1 MITVK
6 EWLTIKELSEKTGI
20 PDPTIRRYIDKFGD
34 FFTYKGGARS
44 KRYEDVAVKIL
55 LRIKGLYGDGYETD
69 GIDDILRREFAV
81 TISDDNVTKDDNDIA
96 TPTLATGEDILEI
109 KKALEEQ
116 REFNRQQQ
124 EFNKALI
131 EKLNHQEAYIRE
143 SLQKRDKQFMEHIRD
158 MQEERKAFLETAA
171 SVEEMKA
178 ERKPSFFERLFGK
191 KKS

>member
-1 MITVK
+1 MK

-55 LRIKGLYGDGYETD
+55 IRIKGLYGDGYETD

-81 TISDDNVTKDDNDIA
+81 TISDDNVTKDDNNTA
-96 TPTLATGEDILEI
+96 TLTLATGEDILEI
-109 KKALEEQ
+109 KKSLEEQ
-116 REFNRQQQ
+116 KEFNRQQQ

-143 SLQKRDKQFMEHIRD
+143 SLQKRDTQFMEHIRN
-158 MQEERKAFLETAA
+158 MQEERKALLESTAA
-171 SVEEMKA
+171 VEETRT
-178 ERKPSFFERLFGK
+178 ERKLSFFERLFGK
-191 KKS
+191 NKN

>member
-1 MITVK
+1 MIKVK

-44 KRYEDVAVKIL
+44 KRYEDMAVKIL
-55 LRIKGLYGDGYETD
+55 IRIKGLYGDGYETD
-69 GIDDILRREFAV
+69 GIDSILRQEFAV
-81 TISDDNVTKDDNDIA
+81 TISDDNVTKDDNTAAI
-96 TPTLATGEDILEI
+96 PTLATGEDISEI

-143 SLQKRDKQFMEHIRD
+143 SLQKRDQKLIESMRQTL
-158 MQEERKAFLETAA
+158 QEQQTVSQLVAA
-171 SVEEMKA
+171 SLEKSKENK
-178 ERKPSFFERLFGK
+178 KSSFWKRLFGSK
-191 KKS
+191 